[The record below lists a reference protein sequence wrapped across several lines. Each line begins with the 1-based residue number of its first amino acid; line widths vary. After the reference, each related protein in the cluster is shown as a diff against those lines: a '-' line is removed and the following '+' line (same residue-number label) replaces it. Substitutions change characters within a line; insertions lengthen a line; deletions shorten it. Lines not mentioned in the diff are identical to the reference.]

1 MNTFSFSAF
10 FKFVPTEVHWFDIS
24 LIFIYLIG
32 ISIFGYFFHRRI
44 KNSSDYFLAGKT
56 LPWWIIGMS
65 IIGTNIGSNDYVGG
79 AGGAFRYGIA
89 QANFEWIGAIPA
101 MVISAIVFIPFYWR
115 AGVFSIPEYLGRRY
129 NQAVRVIS
137 ATVLSL
143 FSVLIVGV
151 FLWSTALMLNTYLGW
166 PIAFSIVI
174 TAGVV
179 GLYTISGGLEAV
191 AYTDAVQMVIMFIGA
206 IAMAILGFHA
216 VGGIGNFV
224 EQIQLRFPQHFQAF
238 LPSTHEE
245 FPWPGV
251 LLGLGLVLSP
261 AYWCANQA
269 ILQRCLGARSEWDGK
284 ASMIFAALA
293 KMFVPFLI
301 VLPGFFALLLA
312 SDKLHHAD
320 QALPWVVK
328 NILPVGVSGIFFVAF
343 VAALQSSI
351 SSTMNSTAVMVTRDI
366 IGVMAAGK
374 LVSEKELALGRWIT
388 FAVLICGVFCAPLTA
403 LYRGIYVFVQQLL
416 SFFQGPVF
424 ALVLLGILS
433 KRVTSVAGLWA
444 LICGLAF
451 AIFLGAMKVNMLYIA
466 FWSFVF
472 SVLLLIAISRFT
484 KAKSDGELSNLTY
497 STTVR
502 RE

>member
-1 MNTFSFSAF
+1 MNAFSFDSF
-10 FKFVPTEVHWFDIS
+10 FRFSPANVHWVDIG
-24 LIFIYLIG
+24 LIFLYLVG
-32 ISIFGYFFHRRI
+32 ISIFGYMFHRKI
-44 KNSSDYFLAGKT
+44 KNSSDYFLAGKS
-56 LPWWIIGMS
+56 LSWWVIGMS

-101 MVISAIVFIPFYWR
+101 MVVSAIIFIPFYWR

-137 ATVLSL
+137 AVVLSL

-166 PIAFSIVI
+166 PIAFSILI

-206 IAMAILGFHA
+206 VALAVLGFHA
-216 VGGIGNFV
+216 VGGVGNFI
-224 EQIQLRFPQHFQAF
+224 EQVQTRFPSHFRAF

-269 ILQRCLGARSEWDGK
+269 ILQRCLGARTEWDGK
-284 ASMIFAALA
+284 ASMIFAAMA

-312 SDKLHHAD
+312 SDKLTHAD
-320 QALPWVVK
+320 QALPWIVK
-328 NILPVGVSGIFFVAF
+328 NLLPTGISGIFFVAF

-366 IGVMAAGK
+366 IGVMAPGK
-374 LVSEKELALGRWIT
+374 ILSQRELSIGRWIT
-388 FAVLICGVFCAPLTA
+388 FAVLILGVFCAPLTA
-403 LYRGIYVFVQQLL
+403 MFRGIYVFVQQLL

-424 ALVLLGILS
+424 ALILLGILS
-433 KRVTSVAGLWA
+433 KRITSAAGLWA
-444 LICGLAF
+444 LVLGLAM
-451 AIFLGAMKVNMLYIA
+451 AVILGALGMNMLYIA

-472 SVLLLIAISRFT
+472 SAVLLIVISYFT
-484 KAKSDGELSNLTY
+484 EPKNDAELENLTY

-502 RE
+502 R

>member
-1 MNTFSFSAF
+1 MGVFSFEMF
-10 FKFVPTEVHWFDIS
+10 FRFVPANVHWIDVM
-24 LIFIYLIG
+24 LIFVYLVG
-32 ISIFGYFFHRRI
+32 IAIFGYLFHRRI
-44 KNSSDYFLAGKT
+44 KDSSDYFLAGKS

-101 MVISAIVFIPFYWR
+101 MVVSAIVFIPFYWR

-143 FSVLIVGV
+143 FSVIIVGV
-151 FLWSTALMLNTYLGW
+151 FLWSTAIMLNTYLGW
-166 PIAFSIVI
+166 PIAFSILI

-191 AYTDAVQMVIMFIGA
+191 AYTDAVQMVLMFIGA
-206 IAMAILGFHA
+206 IIMAVLGFHA
-216 VGGIGNFV
+216 VGGVGNFI
-224 EQIQLRFPQHFQAF
+224 EQINTRFPQHFQAF
-238 LPSTHEE
+238 LPSDHEE

-269 ILQRCLGARSEWDGK
+269 ILQRCLGARTEWDGK

-312 SDKLHHAD
+312 SDKLRHGD

-366 IGVMAAGK
+366 IGICAPQKMT
-374 LVSEKELALGRWIT
+374 STKELSLGRWIT
-388 FAVLICGVFCAPLTA
+388 FAVLILGVFCAPLTS

-433 KRVTSVAGLWA
+433 KRITSTAGLWA
-444 LICGLAF
+444 LVLGLAF
-451 AIFLGAMKVNMLYIA
+451 AIILGALKINMLYIA

-472 SVLLLIAISRFT
+472 SVVLLVVISRFT
-484 KAKSDGELSNLTY
+484 KRKSEAELENLTY
-497 STTVR
+497 STTVSR
-502 RE
+502 K